1 MGFTELRERIISE
14 AKKTA
19 EEIIREANIEANNIL
34 EEATLEAESI
44 KTSGLK
50 DIQREISALKSQ
62 SLANIRLEVRRDI
75 LRKVQDVIEEL
86 IAKAL
91 EEIVDSQEYFTYL
104 LKGISNAELKGGE
117 EIILSRYDIERFGER
132 LIDEIKRSKGDIN
145 LTISEGEIK
154 GGFIIKSKEF
164 SINNSLEIS
173 IQNIRPEIE
182 QIVGQILREAESDA
196 GSI

>member
-44 KTSGLK
+44 KASGLK